1 MKKTLIALAALAATA
16 SFAQVTLSGRIA
28 LGLGSYSATGATAGA
43 GADAAARTKVDEYSS
58 RLRFAVNE
66 DLGGGMRAFGVYEFG
81 LNFDTGTGNGQ
92 AGTANSASAFNGSRE
107 SHIGIGNSTVEL
119 RVGRQNV
126 FWTQGDLVEQGAN
139 FVGKDSISDMYTR
152 VLGGNVRQ
160 NNAIL
165 LNLNTTSFA
174 GSQLYWAP
182 EVSNESAPIGSP
194 SATQSAAN
202 GSTVGFKLNWDSGA
216 WHAMADYNKRSNVA
230 ATDVAGAFPA
240 STATFD
246 GTSMKIGLG
255 YRYAERSIVA
265 IHYWDNKKDFTDA
278 ATNNTA
284 TVQAVAGVTGGSI
297 NGGSKQTGWA
307 VNLTHNLGNGLF
319 GYASYGV
326 LNNLTGTGTNA
337 DLNDSGATAYSI
349 GIRKELSKR
358 TAVFANYGQ
367 INNAAA
373 GTYAPTGGSFTPVTA
388 SAGADPTYYGVG
400 MMHNF

>member
-43 GADAAARTKVDEYSS
+43 AADAAARTKVDEYSS
-58 RLRFAVNE
+58 RLKFAVNE

-92 AGTANSASAFNGSRE
+92 AGTANTASAFNGSRE
-107 SHIGIGNSTVEL
+107 SHIGIGNSTMEV

-126 FWTQGDLVEQGAN
+126 YWTQGDLSEQGAN

-152 VLGGNVRQ
+152 VIGGNVRQ
-160 NNAIL
+160 NNTIL
-165 LNLNTTSFA
+165 LNLNSTSFA
-174 GSQLYWAP
+174 GSQLYWAT
-182 EVSNESAPIGSP
+182 EVSSESAPVSSP
-194 SATQSAAN
+194 TAAQSNAN
-202 GSTVGFKLNWDSGA
+202 GSVVGFKLNWDQGA
-216 WHAMADYNKRSNVA
+216 WHAMADYNKRSNVSA
-230 ATDVAGAFPA
+230 DVAGVFPA
-240 STATFD
+240 LNSTFD
-246 GTSMKIGLG
+246 ATSIKLGLG

-265 IHYWDNKKDFTDA
+265 IHYWDMKKEFTDA

-297 NGGSKQTGWA
+297 NGGNKQTGWA
-307 VNLTHNLGNGLF
+307 LNVTHNLGNGLL

-326 LNNLTGTGTNA
+326 LNNMSGTGTNA
-337 DLNDSGATAYSI
+337 DLNDSGTTAYSI

-358 TAVFANYGQ
+358 TALFANYGQ

-373 GTYAPTGGSFTPVTA
+373 GTYAPTGGSFVPVTVQP
-388 SAGADPTYYGVG
+388 GADPTYYGVG